1 MRLRLI
7 TDSSVPIALNQAV
20 IFLFRLGKVNS
31 RSNPS
36 QRMKALLKPHVII
49 LLNSSTGTAGEIVN
63 EIPVNL
69 LRAMEA
75 FRPLFIPGKEEL
87 KTEYFSLSITYIDLT
102 SPPQSF
108 TRLTISALYFKL
120 ISFNS
125 SDEDLPNIK
134 IVFILPPP

>member
-1 MRLRLI
+1 LQNRGDPIMRLRLT

-20 IFLFRLGKVNS
+20 IFLFRLGKENS
-31 RSNPS
+31 RSDPS

-75 FRPLFIPGKEEL
+75 FIALFIPGKAKM
-87 KTEYFSLSITYIDLT
+87 KTEYFSLSITLHTLT
-102 SPPQSF
+102 
-108 TRLTISALYFKL
+108 
-120 ISFNS
+120 
-125 SDEDLPNIK
+125 
-134 IVFILPPP
+134 